1 MKVRLP
7 AHAGTFYP
15 ATRDD
20 VVKAIEDSFKHPVGP
35 GRLPERGGGSKPLP
49 IAYVAPHAGYMY
61 SGPVAAHVYY
71 DLSTRYRPE
80 TVIIVGP
87 NHTGLGLAASVW
99 SEGYWRTPLGDVEV
113 DSEAAKELA
122 KRTALIAPDEEA
134 HIYEHSVEVQIPFLQ
149 YVLGE
154 DFKIVPVVVLH
165 QTLDASLRIA
175 RAYISMRE
183 ELYGDKILLLATSDL
198 NHYEP
203 YDVTVE
209 KDLKVLEAAETG
221 DPESLWNTIERLR
234 VSACGP
240 TPLTAAVASGKIAG
254 GRVKVLKYANS
265 GDVTG
270 EKAWVVGY
278 PAVLV
283 DRS

>member
-1 MKVRLP
+1 LKVRLP

-15 ATRDD
+15 ALREDLID
-20 VVKAIEDSFKHPVGP
+20 AIVDSFKHPLGP
-35 GRLPERGGGSKPLP
+35 GRLPERGGGEGEPA

-71 DLSTRYRPE
+71 DLSTRRKPE
-80 TVIIVGP
+80 VVVIVGP
-87 NHTGLGLAASVW
+87 NHTGLGLPASVW
-99 SEGYWRTPLGDVEV
+99 PEGYWRTPLGDVEV

-122 KRTALIAPDEEA
+122 RRSGIVAPDEEA

-149 YVLGE
+149 YVLGG
-154 DFKIVPVVVLH
+154 DFRIVPVVVLH
-165 QTLDASLRIA
+165 QTLDAAIKIA
-175 RAYISMRE
+175 KAYVSMRE

-203 YDVTVE
+203 YDETVA
-209 KDLKVLEAAETG
+209 KDMQVLRAVEGG
-221 DPESLWNTIERLR
+221 DPEAVWSTIERLR

-240 TPLTAAVASGKIAG
+240 TPLTAAVAAGRMAG
-254 GRVKVLKYANS
+254 GRARVLKYANS

-270 EKAWVVGY
+270 EKSWVVGY
-278 PAVLV
+278 PAVV
-283 DRS
+283 VEKA

>member
-15 ATRDD
+15 AAKEDL
-20 VVKAIEDSFKHPVGP
+20 VKAIEESFTHPIGP
-35 GRLPERGGGSKPLP
+35 GRLPGKGGGSKPLP

-71 DLSTRYRPE
+71 DLSTRVKPE
-80 TVIIVGP
+80 TIIIVGP

-122 KRTALIAPDEEA
+122 RRTAFIAPDEEA
-134 HIYEHSVEVQIPFLQ
+134 HIYEHSVEVQVPFLQ
-149 YVLGE
+149 YVLGG

-209 KDLKVLEAAETG
+209 KDGKVLEAAESG
-221 DPESLWNTIERLR
+221 DPEALWETIERMR

-240 TPLTAAVASGKIAG
+240 TPLTAAVATSRLTG
-254 GRVKVLKYANS
+254 GRVTVLKYANS

-283 DRS
+283 DRG